1 MPEAAPA
8 AGARR
13 GPALTDGIVLAI
25 VGVATAGLHALAVG
39 LGLRIGSADLRASTL
54 AREDW
59 QLLPSSLLRHGL
71 IGSLARL
78 HSQPPL
84 FNLATG
90 MLLQLP
96 RVMRPYAASGG
107 MVLCAVVVAVA
118 TAGVLLEL
126 GVRRG
131 VTLAVVIVFVVAD
144 PAQYLYGAFYFY
156 ALPTAALVTATGWA
170 AVRWSRTNRVAP
182 GVAYGVL
189 AAALVLTNSS
199 YQLYTLAL
207 ASVPVVWVLRYSWR
221 RVVAV
226 LVGPLLVVGAWYA
239 NDVIQ
244 FHTATTS
251 SWIGMNL
258 ARATL
263 SLDSP
268 SDLRTLVKE
277 HVLSPLAL
285 VPTFSAL
292 KAYGSAGEHAPT
304 GHAALDLRFY
314 INTPNYNNVAYLA
327 ISRQYLSDD
336 LHWIV
341 HRPAQYVR
349 NTTIGLR
356 LWLLPTEQYYAT
368 DELGDYR
375 LGGYTAFYDA
385 VVGLQPTADPTAVVA
400 VVVSHQGPGLSS
412 LSITAIAETIL
423 ALLVLPIVAWR
434 RRRRDPRRAAGA
446 LWIWVLCASVF
457 VTTTLLEAAENNRFR
472 FELGG
477 LPLVAATVAVVWLVD
492 RSGLG
497 GGLLGGSGGER
508 DGRAGEALAVDDE
521 PPGVAAGGLERER
534 AEVHGHRDVDG

>member
-1 MPEAAPA
+1 VPEAAPA
-8 AGARR
+8 AGARGGR
-13 GPALTDGIVLAI
+13 TLSDGIVLAI
-25 VGVATAGLHALAVG
+25 VGVVTACLHALAVG
-39 LGLRIGSADLRASTL
+39 LGLRIGSADLRAATL

-59 QLLPSSLLRHGL
+59 QLLPATLLRHGL

-84 FNLATG
+84 FNFATG
-90 MLLQLP
+90 VLLQLP
-96 RVMRPYAASGG
+96 RVMQPYAASGG
-107 MVLCAVVVAVA
+107 MVLCAFVVAVA

-144 PAQYLYGAFYFY
+144 PAQYLYGAYYFY

-170 AVRWSRTNRVAP
+170 AVRWAKTDRAAP
-182 GVAYGVL
+182 GLTYGVL

-207 ASVPVVWVLRYSWR
+207 ASVPVIWVLRSSWR
-221 RVVAV
+221 RIVAV
-226 LVGPLLVVGAWYA
+226 LIGPLLVVGAWYA

-244 FHTATTS
+244 FHSATTS
-251 SWIGMNL
+251 SWVGMNL
-258 ARATL
+258 ARSTL

-268 SDLRTLVKE
+268 SDLRALVRA
-277 HVLSPLAL
+277 HVLSPIAL
-285 VPTFSAL
+285 VRPFSAL
-292 KAYGSAGEHAPT
+292 GAYGLAGEHAAT
-304 GHAALDLRFY
+304 GHAALDIRSYLG
-314 INTPNYNNVAYLA
+314 NPNYNNVAYLA

-336 LHWIV
+336 LHWIE
-341 HRPAQYVR
+341 HRPSQYVK

-368 DELGDYR
+368 DELGDYH
-375 LGGYTAFYDA
+375 LGGYTSFYDA
-385 VVGLQPTADPTAVVA
+385 VIGLQPTADPTAVVA
-400 VVVSHQGPGLSS
+400 VIVSHQGPGLSA
-412 LSITAIAETIL
+412 LSITAIAETTL

-434 RRRRDPRRAAGA
+434 RRRRDPRGAAGA

-477 LPLVAATVAVVWLVD
+477 LPLAAATVAVVWLVD

-497 GGLLGGSGGER
+497 RGLLGGAGGER

-521 PPGVAAGGLERER
+521 PPRVPAGRLE
-534 AEVHGHRDVDG
+534 G